1 LVRAEFSEALSLAC
15 ELRQRSSEMFLMA
28 LLSLV
33 GIMLGCTL
41 EAVLKRIS
49 LKNDVRDALLG
60 RPPRTEQDGSV
71 SRLYSLM
78 LAYEA
83 ADWERV
89 SAIAAKMYLTEG
101 VVAEAYLRSVNWADE
116 VVSHAFRS

>member
-1 LVRAEFSEALSLAC
+1 
-15 ELRQRSSEMFLMA
+15 
-28 LLSLV
+28 
-33 GIMLGCTL
+33 MLGCTL

-60 RPPRTEQDGSV
+60 RPPRTDQDGSV
-71 SRLYSLM
+71 TRLYSLM

-89 SAIAAKMYLTEG
+89 SAIAAKMYLQEWA
-101 VVAEAYLRSVNWADE
+101 VAEAYVRGVKWADE
-116 VVSHAFRS
+116 VVSHSFRG